1 MLMNTNNPA
10 PAPPPFPI
18 PPANES
24 NQYDFITKGDVKPR
38 RGLGSMLSGNS
49 TTQRIIF
56 AVGGLLILLII
67 GIMLMSYL
75 GKSSKGDTEALIGLA
90 QQQTELARVAAVGVE
105 KGTSP
110 ATKYLATTAQLSIE
124 SSRQDVIALLKKGG
138 HKVGEKTLASKKN
151 AETDNQLDDAAQ
163 NNTFDGTFTE
173 ILNEE
178 LTSYSTSLSKAYNS
192 TQSDSER
199 QILKNAFN
207 SAKILIGDKAT
218 N

>member
-1 MLMNTNNPA
+1 MNTSNPA

-24 NQYDFITKGDVKPR
+24 NQYDFITKSATKPR
-38 RGLGSMLSGNS
+38 RGIGSMLSGNS

-90 QQQTELARVAAVGVE
+90 QQQTELVRVAAVGVE

-110 ATKYLATTAQLSIE
+110 ATKYLASTAQLSIE
-124 SSRQDVIALLKKGG
+124 SSRQEIITLLKKGG
-138 HKVGEKTLASKKN
+138 HKVGEKTLVSKKN

-163 NNTFDGTFTE
+163 NNTFDAAFTK

-178 LTSYSTSLSKAYNS
+178 LTSYSSSLQKTYNS

-199 QILKNAFN
+199 QVLKNAFN
-207 SAKILIGDKAT
+207 SAQILIGDKAT